1 MDGRYLLV
9 WGGVHYGIMWAK
21 ITYKNLMLQVCWI
34 FVKLALLVL
43 GGGSMCCP
51 NVGAEFR
58 SQYLPHISPI
68 WLKLLLGEGDGCAQ
82 LDRMDLEIK

>member
-1 MDGRYLLV
+1 
-9 WGGVHYGIMWAK
+9 
-21 ITYKNLMLQVCWI
+21 MLQVCRI
-34 FVKLALLVL
+34 LVKLALLVL

-68 WLKLLLGEGDGCAQ
+68 WVKLLLLGEGDGCAQ
-82 LDRMDLEIK
+82 LDRMDLKIK